1 MSEGKRPFADAE
13 RFSLEEGGQR
23 IVWVV
28 LAITERDVKQYALL
42 APENDLGGGEGDMD
56 VMICEYQRDADGNRS
71 LVDVTD
77 ETLYESVYREIA
89 TNMGL
94 EDSVEH

>member
-13 RFSLEEGGQR
+13 RFSLEEDGK
-23 IVWVV
+23 IVVWVV
-28 LAITERDVKQYALL
+28 LAITDRDGRQYALL
-42 APENDLGGGEGDMD
+42 APEGDLGGGEGDMD
-56 VMICEYQRDADGNRS
+56 VMICEYLRDGDGNRS
-71 LVDVTD
+71 LKDVTD
-77 ETLYESVYREIA
+77 EALYESVYREIA